1 MTENADV
8 GLPPEWQ
15 NGLINWAQ
23 RVGAVRELWLFGSR
37 AKGTARADS
46 DVDIAIALMP
56 AVGKHDWALGDYFAL
71 KSTWRHDLEA
81 IVKCHVSLEAI
92 ALGSQGDIE
101 VRTTGICLWK
111 RAS

>member
-15 NGLINWAQ
+15 NGLISWAQ

-37 AKGTARADS
+37 AKGIAQADS
-46 DVDIAIALMP
+46 GVDIAIALMP

-71 KSTWRHDLEA
+71 KSTWRHACNSVLRDY
-81 IVKCHVSLEAI
+81 
-92 ALGSQGDIE
+92 
-101 VRTTGICLWK
+101 
-111 RAS
+111 

>member
-71 KSTWRHDLEA
+71 KSTWAGDCRVRLRPHR
-81 IVKCHVSLEAI
+81 SLT
-92 ALGSQGDIE
+92 GDISFCI
-101 VRTTGICLWK
+101 GH
-111 RAS
+111 